1 METAFLIL
9 RLLSDLGVG
18 SGNNGVSMEEKINNW
33 IHSEQGMKVIGDID
47 QLLTARGIDFQI
59 SVVARKKI

>member
-18 SGNNGVSMEEKINNW
+18 SGHDGLSMEDKINNW
-33 IHSEQGMKVIGDID
+33 IHSDQGMKVIGDID
-47 QLLTARGIDFQI
+47 QLLTARGVDFQI
-59 SVVARKKI
+59 SVVAWKK